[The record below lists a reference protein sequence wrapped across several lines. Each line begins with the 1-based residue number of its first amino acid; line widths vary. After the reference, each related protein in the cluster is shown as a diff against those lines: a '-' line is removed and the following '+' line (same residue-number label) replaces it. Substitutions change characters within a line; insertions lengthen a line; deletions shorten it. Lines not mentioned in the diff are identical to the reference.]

1 MSDKS
6 IQANSSDMK
15 TRHFDRIGNG
25 GITFTELGFGTAPL
39 GNLYRAVSD
48 EDANAT
54 LEAAWATGCRY
65 YDTAPLYGLGLSET
79 RLNPFLRGKKRDD
92 YVLSSKV
99 GRIMRACPPEERTG
113 IGKFFDT
120 PSRRE
125 VYDYS
130 YDGVMRSFEA
140 SLERLGVDRID
151 ILFVHDVD
159 IFTHGSKE
167 ASDQRIEEFM
177 RSGYYGLLSLRDQG
191 VIKAFGGGIN
201 EWQVAQ
207 TLAERGDFDLFLLAG
222 RYTLLEQEALQSFLP
237 LCQKRGIGIVLGG
250 PYNSGI
256 LATGPK
262 PGAYYNYSEAP
273 QDILDRVARIEAV
286 CKRHGV
292 RLIEAA
298 LQFPLLHPSVVS
310 VIPGGQRPS
319 EVESNRVAARREAAG
334 SALGRPQAGR
344 PDARRCAD
352 GIDGLPTR
360 LASGQKKSR
369 ASPAFLISEK
379 KKGLS

>member
-1 MSDKS
+1 
-6 IQANSSDMK
+6 MK

-39 GNLYRAVSD
+39 GNLYRAISD

-54 LEAAWATGCRY
+54 LEAAWKAGCRY
-65 YDTAPLYGLGLSET
+65 FDTAPLYGLGLSET
-79 RLNPFLRGKKRDD
+79 RLNPFLRGRKRDD

-99 GRIMRACPPEERTG
+99 GRIMRVAPPDQRTG
-113 IGKFFDT
+113 IGKFFET

-167 ASDQRIEEFM
+167 ASDARIAEFM
-177 RSGYYGLLSLRDQG
+177 SSGYYGLLSLRDQG

-250 PYNSGI
+250 PYNSGV

-262 PGAYYNYSEAP
+262 PGAFYNYSEA
-273 QDILDRVARIEAV
+273 
-286 CKRHGV
+286 
-292 RLIEAA
+292 
-298 LQFPLLHPSVVS
+298 
-310 VIPGGQRPS
+310 
-319 EVESNRVAARREAAG
+319 
-334 SALGRPQAGR
+334 
-344 PDARRCAD
+344 
-352 GIDGLPTR
+352 
-360 LASGQKKSR
+360 
-369 ASPAFLISEK
+369 
-379 KKGLS
+379 